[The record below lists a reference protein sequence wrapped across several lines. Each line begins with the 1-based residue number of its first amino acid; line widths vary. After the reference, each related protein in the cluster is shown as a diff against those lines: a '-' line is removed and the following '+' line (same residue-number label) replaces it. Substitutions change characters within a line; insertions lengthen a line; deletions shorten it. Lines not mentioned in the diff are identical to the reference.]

1 MPFIDVILPLPI
13 KQTFTYQ
20 VREAEAAYLCP
31 GMRVVVPFGKNK
43 LHTGVVYGVLTHDPP
58 NYQTKEIDQI
68 LDTSPSVTLEQIAF
82 WEWMAGYYMCSLGE
96 VMRAALPSALL
107 LESETHIAINTALD
121 IAEID
126 LSDDEYLVLQALQA
140 QPMLSINDVRSIL
153 DRTSVM
159 GILQGLINRDL
170 VLLQETLYE
179 AYKPLVRRY
188 IRMVP
193 SYLEEAQMQLMLTQ
207 LERAPKQ
214 RETILQLIMATQA
227 SEEIETLAL
236 QKKSNATSSV
246 INALADK
253 GYVSIY
259 EKEKQRN
266 IYQGD
271 AVHEFGGLSAP
282 QQEAFDG
289 ICAAHSKLDVCLL
302 HGVTSSGKT
311 EVYIQL
317 MDQYLQ
323 QGQQVL
329 FMVPEIAL
337 TTQLIG
343 RLQYYFGAKVGVYH
357 SKYSNAE
364 RIELYHKVAQG
375 AASAQIIIG
384 ARSAL
389 FLPFKNLGL
398 VIVDEAHEPS
408 FKQYN
413 PSPRYHG
420 RDAAI
425 MLAHQHKAK
434 VILGSATPSLESY
447 QNALQGKYGLVTL
460 SERYGKVMM
469 PEIVLIDLK
478 EKYKKK
484 RMNGH
489 FSDQLIEAIN
499 EVLREGQQVL
509 LFQNRRGFA
518 PVVECLTC
526 GVAPQCPDCDV
537 SLTYHKHKEQLCCHY
552 CGFHQVM
559 PSDCH
564 ACGSTTLDHK
574 GFGTEQIETEL
585 MELFPDKVIARMD
598 QDTTRGKHAYAKL
611 MDRMDDREIDILVG
625 TQMLAKGLDFEH
637 VQLVGVLNADHLL
650 NFPDFRAHERA
661 YQLLSQVSGRA
672 GRRQKRGLVL
682 IQSYDPN
689 HRILQQ
695 VSTCDFE
702 GMFFEQKEQRHQFKY
717 PPFYK
722 LIKVTLKHRDFAVVD
737 KAGFWLTQVLNR
749 GLAPHVLGPVS
760 PSVGRIRNQ
769 YLKTLLIKIPQDQSP
784 SKIKAYMHK
793 ALQRF
798 AAQKEFA
805 RVQIVMDVDAL

>member
-188 IRMVP
+188 VRMVP
-193 SYLEEAQMQLMLTQ
+193 SYLEEAQMELMLIQ

-214 RETILQLIMATQA
+214 RDTILQLIMATQA
-227 SEEIETLAL
+227 SEAIETLAL

-282 QQEAFDG
+282 QQEAFDE

-413 PSPRYHG
+413 PAPRYHG

-434 VILGSATPSLESY
+434 VIHGSATPSLESY

-695 VSTCDFE
+695 VSTSDFE

-805 RVQIVMDVDAL
+805 RVQVVMDVDAL

>member
-1 MPFIDVILPLPI
+1 VPFIDVILPLPI

-159 GILQGLINRDL
+159 GILQGLIKRDL

-188 IRMVP
+188 VRMVP
-193 SYLEEAQMQLMLTQ
+193 SYLEEAQMQLMLIQ

-214 RETILQLIMATQA
+214 RDTILQLIMATQA

-282 QQEAFDG
+282 QQEAFDE

-805 RVQIVMDVDAL
+805 RVQVVMDVDAL

>member
-188 IRMVP
+188 VRMVP
-193 SYLEEAQMQLMLTQ
+193 SYLEEAQMHLMLIQ

-214 RETILQLIMATQA
+214 RDTILQLIMATQA

-282 QQEAFDG
+282 QQEAFDE

-805 RVQIVMDVDAL
+805 RVQVVMDVDAL

>member
-188 IRMVP
+188 VRMVP
-193 SYLEEAQMQLMLTQ
+193 SYLEEAQMQLMLIQ

-214 RETILQLIMATQA
+214 RDTILQLIMATQA

-282 QQEAFDG
+282 QQEAFDE

-499 EVLREGQQVL
+499 EVLRDGQQVL

-805 RVQIVMDVDAL
+805 RVQVVMDVDAL

>member
-1 MPFIDVILPLPI
+1 VPFIDVILPLPI

-188 IRMVP
+188 VRMVP
-193 SYLEEAQMQLMLTQ
+193 SYLEEAQMQLMLIQ

-214 RETILQLIMATQA
+214 RDTILQLIMATQA

-282 QQEAFDG
+282 QQEAFDE

-499 EVLREGQQVL
+499 EVLRDGQQVL

-805 RVQIVMDVDAL
+805 RVQVVMDVDAL

>member
-1 MPFIDVILPLPI
+1 
-13 KQTFTYQ
+13 
-20 VREAEAAYLCP
+20 
-31 GMRVVVPFGKNK
+31 
-43 LHTGVVYGVLTHDPP
+43 
-58 NYQTKEIDQI
+58 
-68 LDTSPSVTLEQIAF
+68 
-82 WEWMAGYYMCSLGE
+82 
-96 VMRAALPSALL
+96 
-107 LESETHIAINTALD
+107 
-121 IAEID
+121 
-126 LSDDEYLVLQALQA
+126 
-140 QPMLSINDVRSIL
+140 MLI
-153 DRTSVM
+153 
-159 GILQGLINRDL
+159 
-170 VLLQETLYE
+170 
-179 AYKPLVRRY
+179 
-188 IRMVP
+188 
-193 SYLEEAQMQLMLTQ
+193 Q

-214 RETILQLIMATQA
+214 RDTILQLIMATQA

-282 QQEAFDG
+282 QQEAFDE

-805 RVQIVMDVDAL
+805 RVQVVMDVDAL

>member
-20 VREAEAAYLCP
+20 VREAEAAYLCT
-31 GMRVVVPFGKNK
+31 GMRVVVPLGKNK

-188 IRMVP
+188 VRMVP
-193 SYLEEAQMQLMLTQ
+193 SYLEEAQMQLMLIQ

-214 RETILQLIMATQA
+214 RDTILQLIMATQA

-246 INALADK
+246 INAFADK

-282 QQEAFDG
+282 QQEAFDE

-434 VILGSATPSLESY
+434 VILCSATPSLESY

-611 MDRMDDREIDILVG
+611 MDRMYDREIDILVG
-625 TQMLAKGLDFEH
+625 TQMLANGLDFEH

-661 YQLLSQVSGRA
+661 YQ
-672 GRRQKRGLVL
+672 
-682 IQSYDPN
+682 
-689 HRILQQ
+689 
-695 VSTCDFE
+695 
-702 GMFFEQKEQRHQFKY
+702 
-717 PPFYK
+717 
-722 LIKVTLKHRDFAVVD
+722 
-737 KAGFWLTQVLNR
+737 
-749 GLAPHVLGPVS
+749 
-760 PSVGRIRNQ
+760 
-769 YLKTLLIKIPQDQSP
+769 
-784 SKIKAYMHK
+784 
-793 ALQRF
+793 
-798 AAQKEFA
+798 
-805 RVQIVMDVDAL
+805 

>member
-1 MPFIDVILPLPI
+1 M
-13 KQTFTYQ
+13 
-20 VREAEAAYLCP
+20 
-31 GMRVVVPFGKNK
+31 
-43 LHTGVVYGVLTHDPP
+43 
-58 NYQTKEIDQI
+58 
-68 LDTSPSVTLEQIAF
+68 
-82 WEWMAGYYMCSLGE
+82 
-96 VMRAALPSALL
+96 
-107 LESETHIAINTALD
+107 
-121 IAEID
+121 
-126 LSDDEYLVLQALQA
+126 
-140 QPMLSINDVRSIL
+140 
-153 DRTSVM
+153 
-159 GILQGLINRDL
+159 
-170 VLLQETLYE
+170 
-179 AYKPLVRRY
+179 
-188 IRMVP
+188 
-193 SYLEEAQMQLMLTQ
+193 
-207 LERAPKQ
+207 
-214 RETILQLIMATQA
+214 
-227 SEEIETLAL
+227 
-236 QKKSNATSSV
+236 
-246 INALADK
+246 ADK

-282 QQEAFDG
+282 QQEAFDE

-469 PEIVLIDLK
+469 PEIVFIDLK

-509 LFQNRRGFA
+509 LFKNRRGFA

-672 GRRQKRGLVL
+672 GRLQKRVLVL

-798 AAQKEFA
+798 AAKKEFA
-805 RVQIVMDVDAL
+805 RVQVVMDVDAL

>member
-188 IRMVP
+188 VRMVP
-193 SYLEEAQMQLMLTQ
+193 SYLEEAQMQLMLIQ

-214 RETILQLIMATQA
+214 RDTILQLIMATQA

-282 QQEAFDG
+282 QQEAFDE

-484 RMNGH
+484 RMNGN

-805 RVQIVMDVDAL
+805 RVQVVMDVDAL

>member
-188 IRMVP
+188 VRMVP
-193 SYLEEAQMQLMLTQ
+193 SYLEEAQMQLMLIQ

-214 RETILQLIMATQA
+214 RDTILQLIMATQA

-282 QQEAFDG
+282 QQEAFDE

-805 RVQIVMDVDAL
+805 RVQVVMDVDAL

>member
-188 IRMVP
+188 VRMVP
-193 SYLEEAQMQLMLTQ
+193 SYLEEAQMQLMLIQ

-282 QQEAFDG
+282 QQEAFDE

-499 EVLREGQQVL
+499 EVLRDGQQVL

-805 RVQIVMDVDAL
+805 RVQVVMDVDAL

>member
-1 MPFIDVILPLPI
+1 
-13 KQTFTYQ
+13 
-20 VREAEAAYLCP
+20 
-31 GMRVVVPFGKNK
+31 
-43 LHTGVVYGVLTHDPP
+43 
-58 NYQTKEIDQI
+58 
-68 LDTSPSVTLEQIAF
+68 
-82 WEWMAGYYMCSLGE
+82 
-96 VMRAALPSALL
+96 
-107 LESETHIAINTALD
+107 
-121 IAEID
+121 
-126 LSDDEYLVLQALQA
+126 
-140 QPMLSINDVRSIL
+140 
-153 DRTSVM
+153 
-159 GILQGLINRDL
+159 
-170 VLLQETLYE
+170 
-179 AYKPLVRRY
+179 
-188 IRMVP
+188 
-193 SYLEEAQMQLMLTQ
+193 
-207 LERAPKQ
+207 
-214 RETILQLIMATQA
+214 
-227 SEEIETLAL
+227 
-236 QKKSNATSSV
+236 
-246 INALADK
+246 
-253 GYVSIY
+253 
-259 EKEKQRN
+259 
-266 IYQGD
+266 
-271 AVHEFGGLSAP
+271 
-282 QQEAFDG
+282 
-289 ICAAHSKLDVCLL
+289 
-302 HGVTSSGKT
+302 
-311 EVYIQL
+311 
-317 MDQYLQ
+317 
-323 QGQQVL
+323 
-329 FMVPEIAL
+329 
-337 TTQLIG
+337 
-343 RLQYYFGAKVGVYH
+343 
-357 SKYSNAE
+357 
-364 RIELYHKVAQG
+364 
-375 AASAQIIIG
+375 
-384 ARSAL
+384 
-389 FLPFKNLGL
+389 
-398 VIVDEAHEPS
+398 
-408 FKQYN
+408 
-413 PSPRYHG
+413 
-420 RDAAI
+420 
-425 MLAHQHKAK
+425 
-434 VILGSATPSLESY
+434 
-447 QNALQGKYGLVTL
+447 
-460 SERYGKVMM
+460 
-469 PEIVLIDLK
+469 
-478 EKYKKK
+478 
-484 RMNGH
+484 MNGH

-526 GVAPQCPDCDV
+526 GVAHQCPDCDV

-805 RVQIVMDVDAL
+805 RVQVVMDVDAL

>member
-1 MPFIDVILPLPI
+1 
-13 KQTFTYQ
+13 
-20 VREAEAAYLCP
+20 
-31 GMRVVVPFGKNK
+31 
-43 LHTGVVYGVLTHDPP
+43 
-58 NYQTKEIDQI
+58 
-68 LDTSPSVTLEQIAF
+68 
-82 WEWMAGYYMCSLGE
+82 
-96 VMRAALPSALL
+96 
-107 LESETHIAINTALD
+107 
-121 IAEID
+121 
-126 LSDDEYLVLQALQA
+126 
-140 QPMLSINDVRSIL
+140 
-153 DRTSVM
+153 
-159 GILQGLINRDL
+159 
-170 VLLQETLYE
+170 
-179 AYKPLVRRY
+179 
-188 IRMVP
+188 
-193 SYLEEAQMQLMLTQ
+193 
-207 LERAPKQ
+207 
-214 RETILQLIMATQA
+214 
-227 SEEIETLAL
+227 
-236 QKKSNATSSV
+236 
-246 INALADK
+246 
-253 GYVSIY
+253 
-259 EKEKQRN
+259 
-266 IYQGD
+266 
-271 AVHEFGGLSAP
+271 
-282 QQEAFDG
+282 
-289 ICAAHSKLDVCLL
+289 
-302 HGVTSSGKT
+302 
-311 EVYIQL
+311 

-805 RVQIVMDVDAL
+805 RVQVVMDVDAL

>member
-1 MPFIDVILPLPI
+1 VPFIDVILPLPI

-188 IRMVP
+188 VRMVP
-193 SYLEEAQMQLMLTQ
+193 SYLEEAQMQLMLIQ

-214 RETILQLIMATQA
+214 RDTILQLIMATQA

-282 QQEAFDG
+282 QQEAFDE

-805 RVQIVMDVDAL
+805 RVQVVMDVDAL